1 VAASGR
7 AAERTLAE
15 TWCEA
20 VFRIAAGR
28 GVEDELLEEWR
39 GIVALLDRDPQLESV
54 FTSPLVSGEEKRQLI
69 EKGFRGKASDLF
81 VDTLQ
86 VLRGKGRLG
95 LVRSV
100 AQAFHAA
107 WMERKGLVEAHVTSA
122 VPLSPELRQ
131 DLTKVLNGLTR
142 KETQLVEEVDPDILG
157 GLVVRVGDRKFDDS
171 VSRELEL
178 LIAAFATRGSR
189 ELQRI
194 QEYIHN
200 SEASSSRGV

>member
-1 VAASGR
+1 MASSGR
-7 AAERTLAE
+7 AAERALSE
-15 TWCEA
+15 TWSDA

-39 GIVALLDRDPQLESV
+39 GIVALLDRDPGLESV
-54 FTSPLVSGEEKRQLI
+54 LSSPLVSGEEKRQLI
-69 EKGFRGKASDLF
+69 EKAFRGKASDLF

-86 VLRGKGRLG
+86 VLNGKGRLG
-95 LVRSV
+95 LVRTV
-100 AQAFHAA
+100 AQAFHAS
-107 WMERKGLVEAHVTSA
+107 WMESKGRVEAHVTSA
-122 VPLSPELRQ
+122 VPLSPEIRR
-131 DLTKVLNGLTR
+131 DLTAVLDRLTR

-178 LIAAFATRGSR
+178 LIAAFAARGSR
-189 ELQRI
+189 ELLRI
-194 QEYIHN
+194 QEYIHD